1 MTILSRNG
9 IPAQL
14 IYAHRVFIVK
24 YMRNE
29 ITSKASMLHNVEP
42 VEVDDE
48 MSSSNVLIFL
58 SQVSDQSTRLLQPFV
73 DIAH

>member
-1 MTILSRNG
+1 
-9 IPAQL
+9 
-14 IYAHRVFIVK
+14 
-24 YMRNE
+24 
-29 ITSKASMLHNVEP
+29 MLHNVEP